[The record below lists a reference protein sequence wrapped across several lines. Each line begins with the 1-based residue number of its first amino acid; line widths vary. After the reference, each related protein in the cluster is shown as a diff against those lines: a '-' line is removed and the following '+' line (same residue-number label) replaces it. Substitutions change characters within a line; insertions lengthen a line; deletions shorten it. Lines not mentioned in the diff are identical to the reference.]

1 MSAEATKHTYE
12 AEARST
18 DTFGRMLCKARHHH
32 VVSDGPA
39 SLGCPGEAIMPGELF
54 LAGIATC
61 AVELLEVF
69 AQEEGLP
76 LKAANVALWGDI
88 DAANQPR
95 PDVTLF
101 TSAGLEFELAGVT
114 KEQAEHLVERFKGK

>member
-1 MSAEATKHTYE
+1 MNAEATKHAYE
-12 AEARST
+12 AKARST
-18 DTFGRMLCKARHHH
+18 DTFGRMFWTARHHH
-32 VVSDGPA
+32 MVSDGPV

-61 AVELLEVF
+61 AVELIEVF

-76 LKAANVALWGDI
+76 LEAADAAVWGDI
-88 DAANQPR
+88 DAAKQPR

-101 TSAGLEFELAGVT
+101 TSVGLEFELAGVT
-114 KEQAEHLVERFKGK
+114 KDQAEHLVERFKGK

>member
-1 MSAEATKHTYE
+1 MNAEATKRAYE

-18 DTFGRMLCKARHHH
+18 DTFGRMLCKARHHYLM
-32 VVSDGPA
+32 SDGPA

-61 AVELLEVF
+61 AVELVEVF

-76 LKAANVALWGDI
+76 LEAADVAVWGDI

-101 TSAGLEFELAGVT
+101 TSVGLEFELAGLT
-114 KEQAEHLVERFKGK
+114 QQQAEHLVERFKGR